1 MTFKE
6 LKPLIEQ
13 WFIDRDLHTKESG
26 RQLIKLEEEMLELK
40 QAYTHKNRAEVI
52 DAIGDITV
60 VSKFI
65 VKIVLGFIIDAQFSF
80 AKHAFVHFIQYFG
93 CLEIHASGCKLMG
106 NENHTISFAV
116 FVAGIMGNIN
126 APFNVC
132 NGRVVYERAVFFE

>member
-40 QAYTHKNRAEVI
+40 QAYKHRNREEVI

-60 VSKFI
+60 VLIGFCLQQGLDYEACIEAAYHEIKNRKGKVVNGIF
-65 VKIVLGFIIDAQFSF
+65 VKEE
-80 AKHAFVHFIQYFG
+80 K
-93 CLEIHASGCKLMG
+93 
-106 NENHTISFAV
+106 
-116 FVAGIMGNIN
+116 
-126 APFNVC
+126 
-132 NGRVVYERAVFFE
+132 

>member
-1 MTFKE
+1 M
-6 LKPLIEQ
+6 PVDLIVHGIAVYGGLSVVL
-13 WFIDRDLHTKESG
+13 FLHF
-26 RQLIKLEEEMLELK
+26 
-40 QAYTHKNRAEVI
+40 
-52 DAIGDITV
+52 GDITV

-65 VKIVLGFIIDAQFSF
+65 VKIVLGFIVDAQFSF
-80 AKHAFVHFIQYFG
+80 AKHAFVHFFQYFG

-116 FVAGIMGNIN
+116 FVADIVGNVN

>member
-26 RQLIKLEEEMLELK
+26 RQLIKLQEEVLELK

-60 VSKFI
+60 VLIGFCLQQGLDYEACIEAAYHEIKDRKGKVVNGIF
-65 VKIVLGFIIDAQFSF
+65 VKEDT
-80 AKHAFVHFIQYFG
+80 K
-93 CLEIHASGCKLMG
+93 
-106 NENHTISFAV
+106 
-116 FVAGIMGNIN
+116 
-126 APFNVC
+126 
-132 NGRVVYERAVFFE
+132 